1 VWLPHDAFV
10 VTVWEMLLGGTM
22 ATVAGLVAGETI
34 RLDHDLR
41 TWTAWGYL
49 VVFGSVVA
57 FSSYVWLLGHAPISL
72 VATYAYINP
81 VVAVFLGWL
90 VLDERITVTTAI
102 GGGIVVASVAIV
114 ITSERRRRE
123 EPLPEPAVASVER

>member
-1 VWLPHDAFV
+1 MWLPEDAFV
-10 VTVWEMLLGGTM
+10 VTVWEMLLGGAM
-22 ATVAGLVAGETI
+22 ATVAGLLAGETI
-34 RLDHDLR
+34 RVDHDVR

-57 FSSYVWLLGHAPISL
+57 FSAYVWLLAHAPISL

-90 VLDERITVTTAI
+90 VLDERITVVTAV

-114 ITSERRRRE
+114 ITSERRRPAE
-123 EPLPEPAVASVER
+123 VLEPERVG